1 MSQSAQYSHMHTIL
15 QKQMSFEAQYNKN
28 IKLTID
34 KPEKYRTWIMREQ
47 LWSQR
52 KTHWAKMICCRG
64 TLTVKCQPR
73 ESKRLKWRYMREDIE
88 SSRRGESSD
97 IQEEAGLQYCRSM
110 FQRRTLAKSGGATS
124 HSGRSVQKTRT
135 RDACMH
141 LRYSRTKKHL
151 SRL

>member
-52 KTHWAKMICCRG
+52 KTHWAKMICCGG

-73 ESKRLKWRYMREDIE
+73 ESKRLKWRYMREDVE

-97 IQEEAGLQYCRSM
+97 IREEGWTIVDQCSKDGVRPRAAVQHLFVEGLSR
-110 FQRRTLAKSGGATS
+110 
-124 HSGRSVQKTRT
+124 KTQT
-135 RDACMH
+135 RKACMQWEDQG
-141 LRYSRTKKHL
+141 SP
-151 SRL
+151 S